1 MGFRIEEKKMVVPLY
16 LYTCCT
22 PATATLYP
30 VVTELYI
37 LTFRDTCALDTDDTD
52 TDTCTEY

>member
-1 MGFRIEEKKMVVPLY
+1 MVVPLY

-52 TDTCTEY
+52 TLIPVLNTE